1 MLDKGKF
8 LEMLGEIVEIA
19 KTQDGSLTQE
29 EIQEYFNGM
38 ELSKEHLDAIY
49 AYLAENKISVKGF
62 LYTPKEEAVEAKA
75 EEGEALEDSVYLS
88 MYLEE
93 LEGIEPE
100 EPGETERL
108 YLAMRGGDEVA
119 QARLTEVWLGRVVE
133 LARGYQNQGVF
144 LEDLIQEGNIGLLS
158 GIKALLER
166 EEHLDAEEYLKES
179 VCQAMEN
186 LIDEAMGEDDLENAV
201 LARTN
206 LISEAAKALAED
218 LGRVATIEEL
228 SEYTKIPV
236 GEIGDIL
243 NLSLDAVKIG
253 EGEHHH
259 HKH

>member
-1 MLDKGKF
+1 MLDKEKF

-62 LYTPKEEAVEAKA
+62 LYTPKEVEA
-75 EEGEALEDSVYLS
+75 EEKTEEKEAPEDSVYLA

-93 LEGIEPE
+93 LEGITPE
-100 EPGETERL
+100 ESGETERL

-158 GIKALLER
+158 GVKALLER

-218 LGRVATIEEL
+218 LGRVATLEEL